1 LDIVLQ
7 IAEVLSLVDDVALQ
21 LAANRKLFSLACQVV
36 RLSSKDEI
44 GPSGITAT
52 VLIANL
58 LMEEAHLIHEVS
70 HDEVLVSH
78 LLTLVPSLGDDSGAR
93 NALWSILGR
102 IFRCLVAT
110 KNEPPCSSMIAV
122 LTDSCSLL
130 LDDLDDHQEDDIRED
145 EGGALPASHT
155 MANNSRGLQAKLTT
169 VSNMAQIME
178 EWAAVVTQNTV
189 NHDVPSVEMVQNAY
203 ISLRKHVTAN
213 GTMPEFEKPPCENG
227 NLHSG

>member
-1 LDIVLQ
+1 MQ
-7 IAEVLSLVDDVALQ
+7 A
-21 LAANRKLFSLACQVV
+21 KTG
-36 RLSSKDEI
+36 SKDAELFWICILGFTLVIPKYNVQSSSCGCTI
-44 GPSGITAT
+44 GWTCLTTFMCWYA
-52 VLIANL
+52 
-58 LMEEAHLIHEVS
+58 
-70 HDEVLVSH
+70 DEVLVSH
-78 LLTLVPSLGDDSGAR
+78 LLILVPSLGDDSGAR

-169 VSNMAQIME
+169 VS
-178 EWAAVVTQNTV
+178 
-189 NHDVPSVEMVQNAY
+189 
-203 ISLRKHVTAN
+203 SLCFLKGWRSKV
-213 GTMPEFEKPPCENG
+213 
-227 NLHSG
+227 